1 MLHVGAIAIVL
12 LLNMPV
18 WSRMFLIPAVL
29 ISLHQTVMLHAW
41 RRGNAAIAAL
51 RLMRDGGVFL
61 REQRSRTWRSASI
74 DSRFVYPKLVLLRAR
89 SPGRRF
95 ASTVIIT
102 AAMVEPDV
110 FRRLRARLLAPP
122 RESEA

>member
-1 MLHVGAIAIVL
+1 MVIVL
-12 LLNMPV
+12 LLDVPI
-18 WSRMFLIPAVL
+18 WSRVFLISIIFV
-29 ISLHQTVMLHAW
+29 SLHQTVMLHAL

-51 RLMRDGGVFL
+51 RLMSDGGIFL
-61 REQRSRTWRSASI
+61 REQRSRSWRSASI
-74 DSRFVYPKLVLLRAR
+74 DSRFVHPKLVLLRAR

-95 ASTVIIT
+95 ASTVIVT

-122 RESEA
+122 RGSEA